1 MDVTRF
7 RDVAGQE
14 EAKRRLRMAV
24 DSGKLPHALMLSG
37 PSGLGKMLLA
47 RAFMAYA
54 HCENPHDSEPCG
66 HCRNCRL
73 HADIDHPD
81 VHFSFPIVKSTA
93 KHYLTSDDRHDVWV
107 KMLTQHPLM
116 TPRNWLDLIEAG
128 NSQPAIHVEE
138 AQDIIRFAAFPPYA
152 TQLKFF
158 VIWLPERL
166 RPEAA
171 NKLLKVIEEPSRGIC
186 FLLVSNNE
194 LEVLPTIMSRA
205 QRIEVRPTAVT
216 SDQALDR
223 EETAEFRQVFQTL
236 MRDAYQ
242 RKIGNIKRLS
252 ESTATWGR
260 EKLTRFFTY
269 MTAMIRE
276 NFIYNLRIPQLNH
289 LDAQDEAFS
298 RNFSPFIHAGN
309 VEEMIAECDR
319 ARNEITRNCNAK
331 IVIFDFFLLIVALIR
346 RKRTQ

>member
-1 MDVTRF
+1 MDVTLF
-7 RDVAGQE
+7 RDVPGQE

-54 HCENPHDSEPCG
+54 HCENPHDGEPCG
-66 HCRNCRL
+66 KCRNCRL

-81 VHFSFPIVKSTA
+81 VHFSFPIVKSAA
-93 KHYLTSDDRHDVWV
+93 KHYLTSDNRHDVWV
-107 KMLTQHPLM
+107 KMLTGHPMM

-252 ESTATWGR
+252 ESTAIWGR

-331 IVIFDFFLLIVALIR
+331 IVMFDFFLLIVALIR

>member
-1 MDVTRF
+1 METVRFSDVK
-7 RDVAGQE
+7 GQE

-24 DSGKLPHALMLSG
+24 DSGKLPHALMLTG

-81 VHFSFPIVKSTA
+81 VHFSFPIVKSAA
-93 KHYLTSDDRHDVWV
+93 KHYLTSDDRHDAWV
-107 KMLTQHPLM
+107 KMLTEHPMM
-116 TPRNWLDLIEAG
+116 TPRNWLDMIDAG

-138 AQDIIRFAAFPPYA
+138 AQDIIRFAAFPSY
-152 TQLKFF
+152 TTSLKFF

-171 NKLLKVIEEPSRGIC
+171 NKLLKVIEEPSNGIC
-186 FLLVSNNE
+186 FLLVSNNY
-194 LEVLPTIMSRA
+194 LEVLPTILSRT
-205 QRIEVRPTAVT
+205 QRIEVRANAVT
-216 SDQALDR
+216 SEPATDP

-252 ESTATWGR
+252 ESVAIWGR

-276 NFIYNLRIPQLNH
+276 NFIYNMRIPQLNR
-289 LDAQDEAFS
+289 LEAQDEAFS
-298 RNFSPFIHAGN
+298 RKFAPFIHAGN
-309 VEEMIAECDR
+309 VEEMISECNR
-319 ARNEITRNCNAK
+319 ARNEITRNCNPK
-331 IVIFDFFLLIVALIR
+331 IVMFDFFLLIVALIR

>member
-1 MDVTRF
+1 
-7 RDVAGQE
+7 
-14 EAKRRLRMAV
+14 MAV

-37 PSGLGKMLLA
+37 PTGLGKRLLA
-47 RAFMAYA
+47 RAFMADA
-54 HCENPHDSEPCG
+54 HCENPHDGEPCG
-66 HCRNCRL
+66 KCRNCRL
-73 HADIDHPD
+73 HTDIDHPD
-81 VHFSFPIVKSTA
+81 VHFSFPIVKSAA

-107 KMLTQHPLM
+107 KMLTGHPMM

-252 ESTATWGR
+252 ESTAIWGR

-331 IVIFDFFLLIVALIR
+331 IVMFDFFLLIVALIR

>member
-1 MDVTRF
+1 MDVTLF
-7 RDVAGQE
+7 RDVPGQE

-54 HCENPHDSEPCG
+54 HCENPHDGEPCG
-66 HCRNCRL
+66 KCRNCRL

-81 VHFSFPIVKSTA
+81 VHFSFPIVKSAA

-107 KMLTQHPLM
+107 KMLTGHPMM

-152 TQLKFF
+152 TLLKFF

-242 RKIGNIKRLS
+242 RKIGNIKQLS
-252 ESTATWGR
+252 ESTAIWGR

-331 IVIFDFFLLIVALIR
+331 IVMFDFFLLIVALIR

>member
-7 RDVAGQE
+7 RDAAGQE

-54 HCENPHDSEPCG
+54 HCENPHDGEPCG

-81 VHFSFPIVKSTA
+81 VHFSFPIVKSAA

-298 RNFSPFIHAGN
+298 RNFSPFLHAGN

-331 IVIFDFFLLIVALIR
+331 IVMFDFFLLIVALIR
-346 RKRTQ
+346 RKHTQ

>member
-54 HCENPHDSEPCG
+54 HCENPHDGEPYG

-81 VHFSFPIVKSTA
+81 VHFSFPIVKSAA

-331 IVIFDFFLLIVALIR
+331 IVMFDFFLLIVALIR

>member
-14 EAKRRLRMAV
+14 EAKRRLRMTV

-54 HCENPHDSEPCG
+54 HCENPHDGEPCG

-81 VHFSFPIVKSTA
+81 VHFSFPIVKSAA

-107 KMLTQHPLM
+107 KMLTEHPMM

-205 QRIEVRPTAVT
+205 HRIEVRPTAVT

-223 EETAEFRQVFQTL
+223 EETAEFRQVFQAL

-252 ESTATWGR
+252 ESVATWGR

-269 MTAMIRE
+269 TTAMIRE

-331 IVIFDFFLLIVALIR
+331 IVMFDFFLLIVALIR

>member
-24 DSGKLPHALMLSG
+24 DSGKMPHALMLSG

-54 HCENPHDSEPCG
+54 HCENPHDGESCG

-81 VHFSFPIVKSTA
+81 VHFSFPIVKSAA

-331 IVIFDFFLLIVALIR
+331 IVMFDFFLLIVALIR

>member
-54 HCENPHDSEPCG
+54 HCENPHNGEPCG

-81 VHFSFPIVKSTA
+81 VHFSFPIVKSAA
-93 KHYLTSDDRHDVWV
+93 KHYPTSDDRHDVWV

-331 IVIFDFFLLIVALIR
+331 IVMFDFFLLIVALIR

>member
-1 MDVTRF
+1 MDVTLF
-7 RDVAGQE
+7 RDVPGQE

-54 HCENPHDSEPCG
+54 HCENPHDGEPCG
-66 HCRNCRL
+66 KCRNCRL

-81 VHFSFPIVKSTA
+81 VHFSFPIVKSAA

-107 KMLTQHPLM
+107 KMLTGHPMM

-216 SDQALDR
+216 SYQALDR

-252 ESTATWGR
+252 ESTAIWGR
-260 EKLTRFFTY
+260 EKLTRLFTY

-331 IVIFDFFLLIVALIR
+331 IVMFDFFLLIVALIR

>member
-7 RDVAGQE
+7 RDVPGQE
-14 EAKRRLRMAV
+14 EAKRRLRIAV
-24 DSGKLPHALMLSG
+24 EEGKLPHALMLSG
-37 PSGLGKMLLA
+37 PSGLGKMMLA

-54 HCENPHDSEPCG
+54 HCEHPHDGEPCG
-66 HCRNCRL
+66 QCRNCRL

-81 VHFSFPIVKSTA
+81 VHFSFPIVKSAA

-107 KMLTQHPLM
+107 KMLTEYPLM
-116 TPRNWLDLIEAG
+116 TPRNWLDLIDAG

-186 FLLVSNNE
+186 FILVSNND

-216 SDQALDR
+216 SDQALDP
-223 EETAEFRQVFQTL
+223 EETAEFRLVFQSL

-276 NFIYNLRIPQLNH
+276 NFIYNLRIPKLNH
-289 LDAQDEAFS
+289 LDAQDEVFS

-319 ARNEITRNCNAK
+319 ARNEITRNCNPK
-331 IVIFDFFLLIVALIR
+331 IVLFDFFLLIVALIR

>member
-1 MDVTRF
+1 MGEDADPAPPDDTS
-7 RDVAGQE
+7 Q
-14 EAKRRLRMAV
+14 
-24 DSGKLPHALMLSG
+24 
-37 PSGLGKMLLA
+37 LA
-47 RAFMAYA
+47 R
-54 HCENPHDSEPCG
+54 
-66 HCRNCRL
+66 
-73 HADIDHPD
+73 PD
-81 VHFSFPIVKSTA
+81 
-93 KHYLTSDDRHDVWV
+93 RGR
-107 KMLTQHPLM
+107 Q
-116 TPRNWLDLIEAG
+116 
-128 NSQPAIHVEE
+128 
-138 AQDIIRFAAFPPYA
+138 FAARNTCGGGAGHHTLRGFPA
-152 TQLKFF
+152 VRHTTEIF

-331 IVIFDFFLLIVALIR
+331 IVMFDFFSPHRGADKAQTYPIR
-346 RKRTQ
+346 Q

>member
-1 MDVTRF
+1 MDVTLF
-7 RDVAGQE
+7 RDVPGQE

-54 HCENPHDSEPCG
+54 HCENPHDGEPCG
-66 HCRNCRL
+66 KCRNCRL

-81 VHFSFPIVKSTA
+81 VHFSFPIVKSAA

-107 KMLTQHPLM
+107 KMLTGHPMM

-252 ESTATWGR
+252 ESTAIWGR
-260 EKLTRFFTY
+260 EKLTRFFT
-269 MTAMIRE
+269 
-276 NFIYNLRIPQLNH
+276 
-289 LDAQDEAFS
+289 
-298 RNFSPFIHAGN
+298 
-309 VEEMIAECDR
+309 
-319 ARNEITRNCNAK
+319 
-331 IVIFDFFLLIVALIR
+331 
-346 RKRTQ
+346 

>member
-1 MDVTRF
+1 MDVTLF
-7 RDVAGQE
+7 RDVPGQE

-54 HCENPHDSEPCG
+54 HCENPHDGEPCG
-66 HCRNCRL
+66 KCRNCRL

-81 VHFSFPIVKSTA
+81 VHFSFPIVKSAA

-107 KMLTQHPLM
+107 KMLTGHPMM

-205 QRIEVRPTAVT
+205 QRIEVRPTALT
-216 SDQALDR
+216 SDQALDQ
-223 EETAEFRQVFQTL
+223 EETAEFRQVFQAL

-252 ESTATWGR
+252 ESTAIWGR

-331 IVIFDFFLLIVALIR
+331 IVMFDFFLLIVALIR